1 MIKETLCCRST
12 EMELCMKMLPR
23 LARGGASESRQ
34 KGLGSF
40 ATKAH
45 RDIHTKVLPWEMAWD
60 HEACQNVRSRLIS
73 GTWHQS
79 LQQRASCTVM

>member
-1 MIKETLCCRST
+1 
-12 EMELCMKMLPR
+12 MELCMKMFPR
-23 LARGGASESRQ
+23 LAREGASESRQ

-60 HEACQNVRSRLIS
+60 HEACENVRSRLSS